1 MQVAVGECR
10 HGQQGRRRQR
20 CRAHHASP
28 PSACG
33 LNLRRVGLLVPK
45 ARALGSFARQGAP
58 WISPLAS
65 LDPVIR
71 WTVALG
77 DRVQL

>member
-1 MQVAVGECR
+1 MVKLKCNYLNSSLWRWSHLHRWRRHKIEARRGALVQVAVGECR

-45 ARALGSFARQGAP
+45 A
-58 WISPLAS
+58 
-65 LDPVIR
+65 
-71 WTVALG
+71 
-77 DRVQL
+77 